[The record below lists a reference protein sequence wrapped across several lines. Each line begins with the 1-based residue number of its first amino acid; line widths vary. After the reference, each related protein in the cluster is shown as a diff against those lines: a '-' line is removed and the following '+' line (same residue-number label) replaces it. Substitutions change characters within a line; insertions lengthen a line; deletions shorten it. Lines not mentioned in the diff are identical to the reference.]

1 MDIISGLTAGLVMT
15 LPLMPA
21 SMGFYLALRCLKFPD
36 LTIQASFVFGLV
48 ITAYF
53 IEQHDSPTYA
63 LIFSCF
69 GGSIFGSITGLLH
82 MKLKVPSFASGII
95 TSFFGTTLNYYI
107 LQKAFNSAAPIQE
120 RNLSN
125 RGFFEYFNQLDIASA
140 TIGQYWF
147 YTILS
152 ITVVCLIVLAIVWFV
167 VKSSYGRKTS
177 MFGNNRQVAAIYS
190 NNSDYYMVIGL
201 AFTNLLVGFSG
212 FLCAQIYKS
221 ADIGQGATIL
231 IPLLA
236 SVVIGEFIINLFR
249 KKDNLKFV
257 SKPLLSSF
265 LGISSAPFLGFFLY
279 NVIVLIFATVFLPSV
294 QSSENYSK
302 YAISGFLILSIM
314 VFNKK
319 YSTISNQDELI

>member
-1 MDIISGLTAGLVMT
+1 MNILSGLAAGLVMT
-15 LPLMPA
+15 LPLIPA
-21 SMGFYLALRCLKFPD
+21 SMGFYLALQCLKFPD
-36 LTIQASFVFGLV
+36 LTIQGSFVFGLV
-48 ITAYF
+48 TTAYF
-53 IEQHDSPTYA
+53 IEQFDSPMYA

-69 GGSIFGSITGLLH
+69 GGAIFGSITGLLH

-107 LQKAFNSAAPIQE
+107 LQKAFNSSAPIQE

-125 RGFFEYFNQLDIASA
+125 RGFFEYFHQLDITSL

-147 YTILS
+147 YTIFS
-152 ITVVCLIVLAIVWFV
+152 VTVVCVLVLILVWLV
-167 VKSSYGRKTS
+167 IKSGYGRKFS
-177 MFGNNRQVAAIYS
+177 MFGNNRQAASIYS

-201 AFTNLLVGFSG
+201 AFTNSLVGFGG

-221 ADIGQGATIL
+221 ADISQGATIL

-236 SVVIGEFIINLFR
+236 SVVIGEFIINVFR
-249 KKDNLKFV
+249 KKDSLKYV
-257 SKPLLSSF
+257 SKPLLSRF
-265 LGISSAPFLGFFLY
+265 LGLSAAPFWGFFFY
-279 NVIVLIFATVFLPSV
+279 NVIVLIFSTIFLPSI

-314 VFNKK
+314 IFNKK
-319 YSTISNQDELI
+319 YSTTSNQDELI